1 MAISKY
7 GFDAKLYYNAGSYAS
22 PTWTLIDKVR
32 DLTLTI
38 EDDQVET
45 TTREDGGHKSFEP
58 GLRDITVEF
67 NMPAEPDDADWT
79 LLHDAFIARTIKEYL
94 VMNELVATVGAEGL
108 RFAGYIFQGG
118 RDEGVANRQETTF
131 IIKNAPKADAVP
143 AWHTVSA

>member
-1 MAISKY
+1 MAISKF
-7 GFDAKLYYNAGSYAS
+7 GFDAKLYYNAATYGSPS
-22 PTWTLIDKVR
+22 WTLIEKVR

-45 TTREDGGHKSFEP
+45 TTRDDGGYKSHEP

-79 LLHDAFIARTIKEYL
+79 LLHDAYIARTAKEFL
-94 VMNELVATVGAEGL
+94 VMNELVGTSGSEGIRAL
-108 RFAGYIFQGG
+108 CHIFQGG

-131 IIKNAPKADAVP
+131 ILKPAPKADAVP
-143 AWHTVSA
+143 SWHTI